1 MSLPLELVNKTISII
16 AKRNSGKSVLC
27 KYLVEHHRDKFD
39 KIFVVCPTENLNNH
53 YQKDGLIPKNCIFDE
68 WNEEW
73 ALELT
78 KNLQKI
84 NANKPQKD
92 MKMCLLLLDDLYND
106 TDFHHSK
113 ILKSIFTRSRHY
125 GLAVISLTQT
135 LYSLPPF
142 VRINSDYVILGQINH
157 ASVCLAAEEFLSGD
171 LDKSGFIKLFNR
183 STTDHQFLV
192 INNNSISNSTDLNQ
206 IYGIIK
212 VPDEYVEK

>member
-1 MSLPLELVNKTISII
+1 MSGIEIDLANKTISII
-16 AKRNSGKSVLC
+16 AKRNSGKSVLA
-27 KYLVEHHRDKFD
+27 KYLIEHHRHKFE
-39 KIFVVCPTENLNNH
+39 KIFCICPTENLNHH
-53 YQKDGLIPKNCIFDE
+53 YQKDGLIPSNCIFDE
-68 WNEEW
+68 LNEEW
-73 ALELT
+73 LIELT

-84 NANKPQKD
+84 NANKPQKE
-92 MKMCLLLLDDLYND
+92 MKMCLLLLDDVYND
-106 TDFHHSK
+106 HDTHHSK

-142 VRINSDYVILGQINH
+142 VRINSDYILLGQINH
-157 ASVCLAAEEFLSGD
+157 ASVILAADEFLSGD

-212 VPDEYVEK
+212 VSM